1 MVQEKSLLGERC
13 VGTAPVVQKN
23 LFQWFY
29 PYGCIFLLLP
39 LLSLLL
45 SACDGGIFSNANWQT
60 IGLQRQQL
68 RVLQVSGKDP
78 NTLYAGDAH
87 GHIFVSSSGGQKW
100 SEQSAGLPLP
110 NTLHALSFDASGQKL
125 YAATDKGLFTNAEGA
140 TTLWQKISV
149 AGLPS
154 TAFTALVFL
163 PGPSAAIYVG
173 TTDQG
178 IFVSRDGGTS
188 WQAARSGLPLGIA
201 VNDLSFDPA
210 QKQIWA
216 ATAQG
221 AYRLENGAAVWQAF
235 NNGLP
240 PASMVNTIVPASASG
255 GTPGLLY
262 MGTNHGVFLS
272 QDSGAHWTPTSEALS
287 GVIVYHIL
295 IDFRNSSSVAAAYLA
310 TNIGVLQSTN
320 LGQSWPS
327 VATGLPRGTP
337 VYALTIG
344 ATHNAQLYAAGDGL
358 YEFPGTESSFDLL
371 RILTYVLLVV
381 FFFLLYRLVM
391 RGRSAAKRMLKP
403 ERI

>member
-1 MVQEKSLLGERC
+1 MVQENSHKKKKYP
-13 VGTAPVVQKN
+13 TKN
-23 LFQWFY
+23 TGIAHLFV
-29 PYGCIFLLLP
+29 IFLLLP

-45 SACDGGIFSNANWQT
+45 TSCDGGIFSNANWQAT
-60 IGLQRQQL
+60 SLQKQQL
-68 RVLQVSGKDP
+68 RVLEVSGKDP
-78 NTLYAGDAH
+78 DTLYAGDAQ
-87 GHIFVSSSGGQKW
+87 GHIFVSSSAGQKW
-100 SEQSAGLPLP
+100 SEQSAGLPVP
-110 NTLHALSFDASGQKL
+110 NTLHALSFDTNGQKL
-125 YAATDKGLFTNAEGA
+125 YAATEKGLFTNAEGA
-140 TTLWQKISV
+140 TTVWQKIS
-149 AGLPS
+149 ATGLPS

-163 PGPSAAIYVG
+163 PGPPEAIYVG

-188 WQAARSGLPLGIA
+188 WQAARSGLPQGMA

-221 AYRLENGAAVWQAF
+221 AYRSGNGGAVWQAF

-262 MGTNHGVFLS
+262 MGTNHGVYLS
-272 QDSGAHWTPTSEALS
+272 HDSGAHWTPTSEALS
-287 GVIVYHIL
+287 GVVVYHIL
-295 IDFRNSSSVAAAYLA
+295 IDFRSAGSAAAYLA
-310 TNIGVLQSTN
+310 TNIGVFQSTD

-344 ATHNAQLYAAGDGL
+344 ATNNAQLYAAGDGL
-358 YEFPGTESSFDLL
+358 YEFPGTGSSFDPL
-371 RILTYVLLVV
+371 RILTYALIVV

-391 RGRSAAKRMLKP
+391 RGRSAARRMLKP